1 MIELTDLSANFIL
14 KITAGVNLLS
24 LLFPGGNADKIHRII
39 RLFFSKEGRRKSDD
53 KRTPSRTPSPNK
65 YVVPP
70 SPPAVA
76 AAAVAPSPAVK
87 KNSIKKKSQAK
98 MEATPFVSL
107 PQNWQRN

>member
-1 MIELTDLSANFIL
+1 MTDLSAYFIL

-24 LLFPGGNADKIHRII
+24 PLFPGGNANKVHRII

-76 AAAVAPSPAVK
+76 AVAPPPAVK